1 MDGFIL
7 CPLVIMQT
15 FYELFI
21 CIICNKS
28 FAKSVQEKWTLDNS
42 LVQKVK
48 CVQYKKLYKHYERYT
63 ALLLLRNNPWW
74 NICKVLYNL
83 KNEPDKMNSGFGA
96 VCPISSHL
104 KLTQG
109 LVDKHFVCITFVCC
123 FCTLCFETQTLSI
136 WRNFK
141 LPD

>member
-48 CVQYKKLYKHYERYT
+48 CVQYKKLYKHYER
-63 ALLLLRNNPWW
+63 
-74 NICKVLYNL
+74 
-83 KNEPDKMNSGFGA
+83 
-96 VCPISSHL
+96 
-104 KLTQG
+104 
-109 LVDKHFVCITFVCC
+109 
-123 FCTLCFETQTLSI
+123 
-136 WRNFK
+136 
-141 LPD
+141 